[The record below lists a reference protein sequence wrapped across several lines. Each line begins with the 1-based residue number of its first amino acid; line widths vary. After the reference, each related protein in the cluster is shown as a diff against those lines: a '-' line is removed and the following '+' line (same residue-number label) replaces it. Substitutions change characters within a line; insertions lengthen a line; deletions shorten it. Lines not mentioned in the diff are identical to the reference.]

1 MRIGLLAT
9 LPGETLGR
17 LAERMERRELG
28 PGETLDASGQFGVV
42 ITGMLKAPDGVLRPG
57 DTFSSQVTAV
67 TPATVAS
74 CERSVY
80 EELVRA

>member
-1 MRIGLLAT
+1 MRIGLLAS

-28 PGETLDASGQFGVV
+28 PGEAFDASGQFGVV
-42 ITGMLKAPDGVLRPG
+42 ITGMLKAPEGVLRPG

-74 CERSVY
+74 CEQAAFD
-80 EELVRA
+80 ELVS